1 MKIRGTESELAILKE
16 LGARTKQHRIDLN
29 MTQEDFAERC
39 GLSVSTLV
47 RIEMGTDAKMSNYI
61 KILSALN
68 ISENIDLLL
77 PEKQPD
83 YKLIFDK
90 NNVRQRVKSSHK
102 GTHKKWTWE
111 EDK

>member
-1 MKIRGTESELAILKE
+1 MKIKGTESELAILKE
-16 LGARTKQHRIDLN
+16 LGVRTKQHRIDLN

-61 KILSALN
+61 KVLSALN
-68 ISENIDLLL
+68 LSENIDLLL

-83 YKLIFDK
+83 YKLLFDEK
-90 NNVRQRVKSSHK
+90 NVRQRAKSKHTK
-102 GTHKKWTWE
+102 ARTKWTWE
-111 EDK
+111 DDK